1 MGYALR
7 PGLHFCTVDDQAI
20 FLDLIADRYF
30 CLADRAAQAFDNL
43 VKRNGADLAQED
55 HALLVDSGL
64 VVWREA
70 SIAVVCPV
78 VPIPTLSALDL
89 PTPCTVRQRLVALFR
104 LIQARRDL
112 QYLGLDEAI
121 SKLERQKAC
130 VTPRCDRTT
139 LLSEAHAFSFT
150 ARLMRSHDQCLPRSL
165 AVTTRLAALDIAV
178 DLVIGV
184 RLRPFA
190 AHSWAQTDALLLNDR
205 FDTVRSYQPI
215 LVV

>member
-30 CLADRAAQAFDNL
+30 CLADRAALAFDSL
-43 VKRNGADLAQED
+43 LKREGVNVPQED
-55 HALLVDSGL
+55 HAILIDSGL
-64 VVWREA
+64 IVWRDTSA
-70 SIAVVCPV
+70 AIARPLVS
-78 VPIPTLSALDL
+78 IPTASALDL
-89 PTPCTVRQRLVALFR
+89 PAPCTIRQRVAA
-104 LIQARRDL
+104 LIWLIKARRDL
-112 QYLGLDEAI
+112 KYLGLQKAI
-121 SKLERQKAC
+121 ATLERRKAC
-130 VTPRCDRTT
+130 VTPRRDRTT
-139 LLSEAHAFSFT
+139 IVSEAHAFSFT
-150 ARLMRSHDQCLPRSL
+150 SRLMRSHDQCLPRSL

-184 RLRPFA
+184 RMRPFA
-190 AHSWAQTDALLLNDR
+190 AHSWAQTDAFLLNDR